1 MDSLPVLLDR
11 VAVRAAPVPTR
22 PDDPEARRAM
32 LEAARAMIPTLR
44 ARAPHTEALGRIA
57 DETVAEFHAAGFFR
71 ILQPF
76 AVGGYEFAP
85 TIYHELCSEIA
96 KGCASSSW
104 VLANLAAHH
113 LFMALWE
120 PRAQHDVWG
129 ASPDTLIGSSYIF
142 TAGTAERVPGGWRV
156 SGRWPF
162 SSGIDPCEWTVVGA
176 SCPTGKDDARENRY
190 FLLPREDF
198 EILDT
203 WHVVGLRGTGS
214 KDIEAKGVFVPDHR
228 SLSFAQATD
237 GTAPGLA
244 VHRGPLY
251 KLPMQA
257 TGGFTLMATLYGSAR
272 GAVDDYVAGLRERV
286 GRVGGKGLSELT
298 AVQTRIAEAEANLDT
313 VEMISLAAWN
323 GAMRALHEDG
333 ALDPRYVMRLKRD
346 SAWCARLC
354 VAAVDIVF
362 AGAGGGG
369 LFETSA
375 LQRHWRDVHAGAAQF
390 GLQWDVWAPAYGRVR
405 LGLPGGVPGIRI

>member
-1 MDSLPVLLDR
+1 MDTLPPLAR
-11 VAVRAAPVPTR
+11 PPRAAPVPR
-22 PDDPEARRAM
+22 GPDCASARAAM
-32 LEAARAMIPTLR
+32 LEAARGMAPALR
-44 ARAPHTEALGRIA
+44 ARAPEAEALGRIP
-57 DETVAEFHAAGFFR
+57 DETVADFHEAGFFR
-71 ILQPF
+71 ILQPY
-76 AVGGYEFAP
+76 AVGGYEFSP
-85 TIYHELCSEIA
+85 SMYLDLCGEIA
-96 KGCASSSW
+96 RSCASSSW

-120 PRAQHDVWG
+120 PRAQEEVWG
-129 ASPDTLIGSSYIF
+129 PSPDTLIGSSYIF
-142 TAGTAERVPGGWRV
+142 TAGRAERVPGGWRL

-162 SSGIDPCEWTVVGA
+162 SSGIDPCQWTVVGA
-176 SCPTGKDDARENRY
+176 SCPTGEGEARENRY
-190 FLLPREDF
+190 FLLPREDY

-214 KDIEAKGVFVPDHR
+214 KDLEIRDAFVPDHR
-228 SLSFAQATD
+228 TLSFAQATD
-237 GTAPGLA
+237 GKAPGLA
-244 VHRGPLY
+244 LHRGPLY
-251 KLPMQA
+251 RLPMQA

-272 GAVDDYVAGLRERV
+272 GAVDDYVGGLRAKV

-298 AVQTRIAEAEANLDT
+298 AVQTRIAEAEAQLDT
-313 VEMISLAAWN
+313 VEMISRAAWEGTMRSLREN
-323 GAMRALHEDG
+323 GG
-333 ALDPRYVMRLKRD
+333 LDPHYAMRLKRD

-354 VAAVDIVF
+354 VQAVDTVF

-369 LFETSA
+369 LFEGGS